1 MALGT
6 WETVNRPNRQNDNP
20 ANEHA
25 LVIQEFTGIVEG
37 TIARK
42 SVVEPWIPMRKVTG
56 TATVTNYAVGESQLG
71 KVQPGEAP
79 KSTVNKFS
87 RNALTIDTTVYAR
100 NAFMNLEIFQ
110 TNFDAR
116 KQVGEEQGKKIAKFR
131 DQSFLIQAAKAAQLT
146 TSPFGDTDG
155 HTGGTTY
162 TLGAAADRSDP
173 SKLYY
178 ALGRILEGM
187 EEKDVDPL
195 TDDVAIFLRPAEY
208 YTLLDAEQ
216 LTSGEFITSDG
227 NSIKSK
233 ILSAYGVPVFSTN
246 NLPSGV
252 VTDHLLGTDYNGDFS
267 KLVAVAFSPR
277 ALLAGET
284 ISLTSDVW
292 YDKMYKQWFVDSE
305 MAYGVTPKRPEF
317 AAAIL
322 TP

>member
-1 MALGT
+1 MAIGT
-6 WETVNRPNRQNDNP
+6 WETISRPNRQNDNP
-20 ANEHA
+20 ANELA
-25 LVIQEFTGIVEG
+25 LVIPEFTGTVEG
-37 TIARK
+37 TIQRK

-56 TATVTNYAVGESQLG
+56 TVTVTNYAVGEATLG

-87 RNALTIDTTVYAR
+87 RNQLVIDTTVYAR
-100 NAFMNLEIFQ
+100 NAFPNLDVFQ

-116 KQVGEEQGKKIAKFR
+116 KQVAEEHGKKIAKFR

-146 TSPFGDTDG
+146 QSPFGDTDG
-155 HTGGTTY
+155 HLGGSTY
-162 TLGAAADRSDP
+162 TFGAAADRSDP

-178 ALGRILEGM
+178 ALGRVLEAM

-216 LTSGEFITSDG
+216 LTNGEFITSEG
-227 NSIKSK
+227 NSIKTRV
-233 ILSAYGVPVFSTN
+233 LSAYGVPVFSTN
-246 NLPSGV
+246 NLPKTVIS
-252 VTDHLLGTDYNGDFS
+252 DHFLGTDYNGDFT

-305 MAYGVTPKRPEF
+305 MAYGVTPNRPEF
-317 AAAIL
+317 AAAVLI
-322 TP
+322 P

>member
-1 MALGT
+1 MALGNWDNIT
-6 WETVNRPNRQNDNP
+6 FPNRKNND
-20 ANEHA
+20 ASNELA
-25 LVIQEFTGIVEG
+25 LIMPEFTGTVEG

-56 TATVTNYAVGESQLG
+56 TAVVNNYAVGEAQLG

-79 KSTVNKFS
+79 KSVVSKFS
-87 RNALTIDTTVYAR
+87 KNQLIIDTTIYAR
-100 NAFMNLEIFQ
+100 NAFAQLDVFQ

-116 KQVGEEQGKKIAKFR
+116 KQVAEEHGKKIAKFR

-146 TSPFGDTDG
+146 QSTFGDTDG
-155 HTGGTTY
+155 HQGGSTY

-178 ALGRILEGM
+178 AIGRLM
-187 EEKDVDPL
+187 EMMELKDVDPL
-195 TDDVAIFLRPAEY
+195 SDDVAIFLKPSEY

-216 LTSGEFITSDG
+216 LTNGEFITSDG
-227 NSIKSK
+227 NSIKTRV
-233 ILSAYGVPVFSTN
+233 LSAYGVPVFSTN

-252 VTDHLLGTDYNGDFS
+252 ITDHFLGADYNGDFS

-284 ISLTSDVW
+284 ISLESDLW
-292 YDKMYKQWFVDSE
+292 YDKMYKQWFVDSQ
-305 MAYGVTPKRPEF
+305 MAYGVTPNRPEF
-317 AAAIL
+317 AAALL

>member
-1 MALGT
+1 MAIGN
-6 WETVNRPNRQNDNP
+6 WETINRPNRQNDNP

-25 LVIQEFTGIVEG
+25 LVIPEFTGIVEG
-37 TIARK
+37 TLARK

-56 TATVTNYAVGESQLG
+56 TAVVTNYAVGESTLG

-87 RNALTIDTTVYAR
+87 RNQLVIDTTVYAR
-100 NAFMNLEIFQ
+100 NAIPDLDVFQ

-116 KQVGEEQGKKIAKFR
+116 KQVGEEHGKKIAKFR

-146 TSPFGDTDG
+146 QSPFGSTDG
-155 HTGGTTY
+155 HQGGSTY
-162 TLGAAADRSDP
+162 TLGASGDRSDP

-178 ALGRILEGM
+178 ALGRILEQM

-216 LTSGEFITSDG
+216 LTSGEFITSEG
-227 NSIKSK
+227 NSIKTR

-246 NLPSGV
+246 NLPNSV
-252 VTDHLLGTDYNGDFS
+252 ITDHFLGADYNGDFS

-292 YDKMYKQWFVDSE
+292 YDKLYMQWFVDSK
-305 MAYGVTPKRPEF
+305 MAYGVAPNRPEF
-317 AAAIL
+317 AAAVL